1 MNIAGL
7 KGKASGI
14 WAKNKY
20 YIIAGAVGV
29 VLFIIICCC
38 CMCKRKMKK
47 KKKKDQEKI
56 KLKGAKPGKK
66 LKRIQPGKM
75 EKKAMEELG
84 SLKFVLRYDTISE
97 MLMVTIMEAEDIP
110 VHDLSGYAYSF
121 VIAKA
126 LPCHGESNVEH
137 KTRLVRAG
145 FWPSFNDTIEFLVR
159 KDELEQQTLT
169 LYLFEMN
176 RWTKQD
182 GIGQLSMSLNGLGL
196 LIGKEH
202 VIKRRLSVYNP
213 LSDVKVE
220 AGSIQLKLEYDTDWN
235 LSIEVVKADII
246 PADEDKEKE
255 DSYVTISALNK
266 DGETLKKFKTKT
278 RKGTLVPD
286 FGETFAITIPD
297 NLMPDVTLKLKLKAS
312 RKIKLGSNPVIGED
326 TITKESDHWIRLL
339 EQNVTQG
346 WFPVYKPGK

>member
-1 MNIAGL
+1 MPNKSLSEAGCIYLVRSVVNLRPPLVLQDNLAHGFLDTPISFFFESNI
-7 KGKASGI
+7 I
-14 WAKNKY
+14 WRFDPGDVNQRY
-20 YIIAGAVGV
+20 SMIHCFHSVSVWI
-29 VLFIIICCC
+29 LIFII
-38 CMCKRKMKK
+38 RVT
-47 KKKKDQEKI
+47 
-56 KLKGAKPGKK
+56 
-66 LKRIQPGKM
+66 
-75 EKKAMEELG
+75 
-84 SLKFVLRYDTISE
+84 FSE

-213 LSDVKVE
+213 LSDVV
-220 AGSIQLKLEYDTDWN
+220 SQLFLN
-235 LSIEVVKADII
+235 LLALTVVLKTFELVRHIE
-246 PADEDKEKE
+246 P
-255 DSYVTISALNK
+255 
-266 DGETLKKFKTKT
+266 
-278 RKGTLVPD
+278 
-286 FGETFAITIPD
+286 
-297 NLMPDVTLKLKLKAS
+297 
-312 RKIKLGSNPVIGED
+312 
-326 TITKESDHWIRLL
+326 
-339 EQNVTQG
+339 
-346 WFPVYKPGK
+346 